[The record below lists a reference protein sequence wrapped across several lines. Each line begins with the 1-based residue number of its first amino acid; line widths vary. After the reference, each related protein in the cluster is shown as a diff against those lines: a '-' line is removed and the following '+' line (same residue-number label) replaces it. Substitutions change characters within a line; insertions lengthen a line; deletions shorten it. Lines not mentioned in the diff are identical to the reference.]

1 MVTGSPDS
9 YLVPQ
14 DRSARHAVR
23 HDEQWQE
30 HRPLQAARFRWP
42 AGISM
47 ANVSLSGRVMV
58 RPVRLGLLVA
68 ADGDELARAT
78 QCATSSWGGI
88 YTPFLDPA
96 DRNSAL
102 RRADALSVDAIY
114 ATADNPAVRQITATP
129 GYQWVSRSPF
139 GPYDEPNEYRSSRL
153 LAANMLLGS
162 IGHDHQLIHHSW
174 APTDPLA
181 LLFAVWFGAFGSSDF
196 DRTLEAQFVDR
207 AGEVEIDP
215 EGHILPIE
223 GLTPV
228 QVTAAHTSYTGES
241 TFDGFVVLDPSDPV
255 DLLRFWN
262 ARAYG
267 GRVFPWPI
275 GHSQRVTE
283 AATAWLED
291 MRADGALDRWR
302 RGDGSPLPPHVTVLL
317 RPTDTA
323 VPGEL
328 LELLRSATVNP
339 FVEHEISLIGWTGAH
354 PIQTGFS
361 RTFSVEAGP
370 NDWHPSVPLPTLP
383 LEIAQ
388 RSATAEMLVAAQ
400 ISLSGESDPT
410 ATRWATLPNLRVLS
424 ELLGRM
430 PLSAPMHR
438 PVSEGRVIAVG
449 TTATDCQLE
458 LVPAHDAVAALFRGS
473 RWSFD
478 QSDNGVFT
486 TRLGTIFGGLDA
498 SAPMEPATREILAA
512 VIRSPR
518 GKTRNQLD
526 DIARKHSGSW
536 PGDFL
541 FAAQE
546 PDAYARGVS
555 LRLLR
560 RKLLRP
566 YLSVRCPE
574 CTIPAAMRPE
584 ELDTEVTCPMCSACY
599 PLGFALAHTGSQATW
614 KYRTPPDI
622 DEDRLFEAIALLAT
636 RAAIRAW
643 NHIGN
648 AAPHIFGAKLT
659 ATDLAVRGRPGD
671 TSCEMDF
678 LLFGDSRGQPQVIVG
693 EVKHRGRVEETD
705 LNNMRAVQEWFASQ
719 DIDCWPLFATLRSSL
734 DASEVELLRVAC
746 ETAPRARG
754 SLIVPQFPIILLAPE
769 LSAPW
774 MDDDSIAKWCSSR
787 CAGDLAVASC
797 ARNLGLQ
804 HFDWSPAPSPGWVC
818 QWAAAP

>member
-1 MVTGSPDS
+1 
-9 YLVPQ
+9 
-14 DRSARHAVR
+14 
-23 HDEQWQE
+23 
-30 HRPLQAARFRWP
+30 
-42 AGISM
+42 M
-47 ANVSLSGRVMV
+47 ANGSLSGWVTV

-68 ADGDELARAT
+68 SDGDALARAA
-78 QCATSSWGGI
+78 QSATSSWGGI

-96 DRNSAL
+96 DGDSAL

-114 ATADNPAVRQITATP
+114 TTADDPAIREITATP
-129 GYQWVSRSPF
+129 GYQWVNRSPF
-139 GPYDEPNEYRSSRL
+139 GPYDEPNEYSPSRL
-153 LAANMLLGS
+153 LAANTLLGS
-162 IGHDHQLIHHSW
+162 IGHERQLTHHSW
-174 APTDPLA
+174 ASTDPLA
-181 LLFAVWFGAFGSSDF
+181 LLFTVWFGEYGSSEF
-196 DRTLEAQFVDR
+196 DRTMAVQFVDR
-207 AGEVEIDP
+207 AHDVVIDP
-215 EGHILPIE
+215 EGHLSPIA

-228 QVTAAHTSYTGES
+228 QVTAAQITYTGES
-241 TFDGFVVLDPSDPV
+241 TFDGFVVLDPSNAA
-255 DLLRFWN
+255 DLARFWN

-267 GRVFPWPI
+267 GRVFPWPA
-275 GHSQRVTE
+275 GHSQRITE
-283 AATAWLED
+283 AAASWLED

-302 RGDGSPLPPHVTVLL
+302 RGDGSALPPHVAVLL
-317 RPTDTA
+317 PPTDAA
-323 VPGEL
+323 VPDKL
-328 LELLRSATVNP
+328 LDLLRSAAVEP
-339 FVEHEISLIGWTGAH
+339 FVEHEISLVGWTGAH

-361 RTFSVEAGP
+361 RAFSVEAAP
-370 NDWHPSVPLPTLP
+370 NDWHLSIPLPTLP
-383 LEIAQ
+383 PEIAQ
-388 RSATAEMLVAAQ
+388 RSAGAEMLVAAQ
-400 ISLSGESDPT
+400 ISLSSESDPT

-424 ELLGRM
+424 DLLGRM

-438 PVSEGRVIAVG
+438 PVSEGRVIAVS

-478 QSDNGVFT
+478 QSDNGVFA
-486 TRLGTIFGGLDA
+486 TRLGTIFGGPDA

-541 FAAQE
+541 LAHQE
-546 PDAYARGVS
+546 PDVYARGVS

-584 ELDTEVTCPMCSACY
+584 ELETEVTCPMCSASY
-599 PLGFALAHTGSQATW
+599 PLGFALAHTASQATW

-622 DEDRLFEAIALLAT
+622 DVDRLFEAIALLAT

-643 NHIGN
+643 NHAGN
-648 AAPHIFGAKLT
+648 ADPHIFGAKLT
-659 ATDLAVRGRPGD
+659 ATDRTVRRRSGD
-671 TSCEMDF
+671 TSCEIDL

-693 EVKHRGRVEETD
+693 EVKHRGRIEEAD
-705 LNNMRAVQEWFASQ
+705 LSNMREVQEWFASQ
-719 DIDCWPLFATLRSSL
+719 KIDCWPLFATLRSSL
-734 DASEVELLRVAC
+734 DTSEVDLLRVAC

-754 SLIVPQFPIILLAPE
+754 SLIVPQFPIVLLARE

-787 CAGDLAVASC
+787 SAGDLAVTSC

-804 HFDWSPAPSPGWVC
+804 HFDWSPTSSPNWVC
-818 QWAAAP
+818 QWAPAP

>member
-1 MVTGSPDS
+1 
-9 YLVPQ
+9 
-14 DRSARHAVR
+14 
-23 HDEQWQE
+23 
-30 HRPLQAARFRWP
+30 
-42 AGISM
+42 M
-47 ANVSLSGRVMV
+47 ANGSLSGWVMV

-68 ADGDELARAT
+68 ADGDELTRAA

-96 DRNSAL
+96 DGDSAL

-114 ATADNPAVRQITATP
+114 AAADDPVIREITATP
-129 GYQWVSRSPF
+129 GYQWVNRSPF
-139 GPYDEPNEYRSSRL
+139 GPYDEPNEYGPSRL
-153 LAANMLLGS
+153 LAANTLLGS
-162 IGHDHQLIHHSW
+162 IGHDRQLVHHSW
-174 APTDPLA
+174 APADPLA
-181 LLFAVWFGAFGSSDF
+181 LLFAVWFGTYGSSDF
-196 DRTLEAQFVDR
+196 DRTIEAQFADR
-207 AGEVEIDP
+207 ASEVEIDP
-215 EGHILPIE
+215 EGHISPIE
-223 GLTPV
+223 GITPV
-228 QVTAAHTSYTGES
+228 QVTAAHISYTGES
-241 TFDGFVVLDPSDPV
+241 TFDGFVVLDPSDPN

-275 GHSQRVTE
+275 GHSQRMTE
-283 AATAWLED
+283 AATAWLGD
-291 MRADGALDRWR
+291 MRADGALNRWR
-302 RGDGSPLPPHVTVLL
+302 RGDGSPLPPHVAVLL
-317 RPTDTA
+317 RPIDA
-323 VPGEL
+323 AAPDEL
-328 LELLRSATVNP
+328 LDLLRSATVDP

-354 PIQTGFS
+354 PIQTRFS
-361 RTFSVEAGP
+361 RPFSIETTP
-370 NDWHPSVPLPTLP
+370 NDWHPRIPLPTLP

-424 ELLGRM
+424 ELLGRT

-438 PVSEGRVIAVG
+438 PVSEGRVTAIS
-449 TTATDCQLE
+449 TTATDWQLE
-458 LVPAHDAVAALFRGS
+458 LVPAHDAVAILFRGS
-473 RWSFD
+473 RWSFE
-478 QSDNGVFT
+478 QSDNGVFA
-486 TRLGTIFGGLDA
+486 TRLGTIFGGPDA

-526 DIARKHSGSW
+526 DIARKHKGSW

-546 PDAYARGVS
+546 PDAYARGAS

-584 ELDTEVTCPMCSACY
+584 ELETELTCPMCSARY

-636 RAAIRAW
+636 RAAIHGW
-643 NHIGN
+643 NHSGN
-648 AAPHIFGAKLT
+648 ATPHIFGAKLT
-659 ATDLAVRGRPGD
+659 ATDPAVRRRPGD
-671 TSCEMDF
+671 TSCELDL
-678 LLFGDSRGQPQVIVG
+678 LLFGDCRGQPQVIIG
-693 EVKHRGRVEETD
+693 EVKHRRRVEEAD

-719 DIDCWPLFATLRSSL
+719 GIDCWPLFATLRSSL

-754 SLIVPQFPIILLAPE
+754 SMIVPQFPIILLEPE

-774 MDDDSIAKWCSSR
+774 MDDNSIAKWCSTRS
-787 CAGDLAVASC
+787 AGDLAVASC
-797 ARNLGLQ
+797 TRNLGLRQ
-804 HFDWSPAPSPGWVC
+804 FNLSPTSTQNWVC
-818 QWAAAP
+818 QWASSPLSTGSAHNETAGGR